1 MSAVMANILERVSR
15 MEEKHKGANTKEV
28 KVEDIIQVKYEELT
42 SEAKEKDK
50 RKFNLIV
57 VNLSEVQGVDKEERA
72 HKEIEQIEKLI
83 TNVIPESE
91 SPNEIEIKNPL
102 ILV

>member
-1 MSAVMANILERVSR
+1 
-15 MEEKHKGANTKEV
+15 MEEKHKGDNTKEV

-50 RKFNLIV
+50 RKLNLIV

-102 ILV
+102 NLGLYLYLKFKY